1 MFVSCLLAGLLI
13 PGSLTF
19 TGDLITAGSWVGFED
34 TELEEGEVIVVED
47 VELGEDEVT
56 AVEDVEFEE
65 DEGAVEG
72 VEFEEDEGKVCDP
85 EEITVAAFPG
95 AGPNAV

>member
-47 VELGEDEVT
+47 VE
-56 AVEDVEFEE
+56 FEE

>member
-47 VELGEDEVT
+47 VEFGEDEVT
-56 AVEDVEFEE
+56 AVED
-65 DEGAVEG
+65 